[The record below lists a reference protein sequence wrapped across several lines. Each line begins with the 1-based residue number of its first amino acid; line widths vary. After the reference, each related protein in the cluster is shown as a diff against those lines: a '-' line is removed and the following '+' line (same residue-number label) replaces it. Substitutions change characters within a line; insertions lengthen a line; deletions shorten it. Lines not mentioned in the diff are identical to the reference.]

1 MQEKLCS
8 GTAVARMAVV
18 RGRDTVPVEPIAILG
33 PVYDSQFRCT
43 VSACGEQEAL
53 QFRSSCS
60 GMREHRPVRLS
71 DYSAR
76 GVDGISSSPA

>member
-33 PVYDSQFRCT
+33 PVFFFFF
-43 VSACGEQEAL
+43 G
-53 QFRSSCS
+53 F
-60 GMREHRPVRLS
+60 H
-71 DYSAR
+71 YSAPW
-76 GVDGISSSPA
+76 GA